1 VARPRE
7 FDIDVA
13 VEQAMSLFWQQGYH
27 ATPMPRLT
35 TLLGIGSGSLYAA
48 FGSKD
53 GLYARALE
61 RYCDGLVAGL
71 ERDVRAGSDL
81 RTALRDLLITMVTT
95 DVADPERGCLLVS
108 ATTERAGHDDTV
120 EQVRLTMTAVE
131 SVLTEALRHA
141 RERGELRGEHNPVEL
156 ARFLTTFIQGV
167 HVMGQ
172 ARAGREFL
180 ESAVTGALR
189 ALD

>member
-1 VARPRE
+1 MARPRE
-7 FDIDVA
+7 FDADVA
-13 VEQAMSLFWQQGYH
+13 VEQAMSLFWRQGYQ

-35 TLLGIGSGSLYAA
+35 ALLGIGTGSLYAA

-53 GLYARALE
+53 ELYARALKH
-61 RYCDGLVAGL
+61 YCDGLVAGL
-71 ERDVRAGSDL
+71 DRDVRAGSDL
-81 RTALRDLLITMVTT
+81 RTALRDLLITMVTA
-95 DVADPERGCLLVS
+95 DVADPEQGCLLVS
-108 ATTERAGHDDTV
+108 ATIERAAHDDTV
-120 EQVRLTMTAVE
+120 EQVRLTLTAVE
-131 SVLTEALRHA
+131 SVLTEALRRA
-141 RERGELRGEHNPVEL
+141 RERGELRGEHSPVEL

-167 HVMGQ
+167 RVMGQ